1 MFTTPGLKIP
11 ITSRRFHFSSRFKP
25 QDFCLL
31 RSRDAGKSDLMHDW
45 SDGDRSVIGLVTY
58 SGLFMF
64 VCIIFLSNNT
74 QIKLYSYNNALNIED
89 RQKLLTNIGS
99 AFQLY
104 RANNCAPLRSLAL
117 PGLLR
122 SSNFPYVR
130 LVFTPVS
137 CVQRSV
143 QRGNVH
149 AWNPHKKKNIYIYKS
164 TVGKG
169 KQ

>member
-74 QIKLYSYNNALNIED
+74 QIKLYSYKNALNIED
-89 RQKLLTNIGS
+89 RQKLLTNCS

-104 RANNCAPLRSLAL
+104 RANNCAPRPASLVQ
-117 PGLLR
+117 
-122 SSNFPYVR
+122 FPVCC

-149 AWNPHKKKNIYIYKS
+149 AWNPHKKKTIYIK
-164 TVGKG
+164 V
-169 KQ
+169 Q

>member
-31 RSRDAGKSDLMHDW
+31 CSRDAGKSDLMHDR
-45 SDGDRSVIGLVTY
+45 SDGNRSVIGLVTY

-89 RQKLLTNIGS
+89 RQKLLTNWLRIPTLPRK
-99 AFQLY
+99 Q
-104 RANNCAPLRSLAL
+104 LRSLAL

-149 AWNPHKKKNIYIYKS
+149 A
-164 TVGKG
+164 
-169 KQ
+169 

>member
-11 ITSRRFHFSSRFKP
+11 ITSRRFHFWSRFKP

-89 RQKLLTNIGS
+89 RQKLLTNWLRIPTLPRK
-99 AFQLY
+99 QL
-104 RANNCAPLRSLAL
+104 RSCAPLRSQACFARPISRMCASFSHLCRAC
-117 PGLLR
+117 
-122 SSNFPYVR
+122 SEVCNVA
-130 LVFTPVS
+130 T
-137 CVQRSV
+137 CV
-143 QRGNVH
+143 GEILT
-149 AWNPHKKKNIYIYKS
+149 KKYIDL
-164 TVGKG
+164 
-169 KQ
+169 

>member
-11 ITSRRFHFSSRFKP
+11 ITSRRFHFWSGFKP

-45 SDGDRSVIGLVTY
+45 SDGNRSVIGLVTY

-104 RANNCAPLRSLAL
+104 RANNCAPCAPRPASLVQ
-117 PGLLR
+117 
-122 SSNFPYVR
+122 FPVCAPRFHTCVVR
-130 LVFTPVS
+130 AK
-137 CVQRSV
+137 RSV

-149 AWNPHKKKNIYIYKS
+149 AWNPHKKYIYI
-164 TVGKG
+164 
-169 KQ
+169 

>member
-31 RSRDAGKSDLMHDW
+31 RSRDAGKSYLMHDW

-74 QIKLYSYNNALNIED
+74 QIKPYSYKNALNIED
-89 RQKLLTNIGS
+89 RQKLLTNLLRIPTLPRK
-99 AFQLY
+99 Q
-104 RANNCAPLRSLAL
+104 LRSQACFAR
-117 PGLLR
+117 PISR
-122 SSNFPYVR
+122 MWPRFHTCVVCAAKCATWQRACVKSS
-130 LVFTPVS
+130 
-137 CVQRSV
+137 Q
-143 QRGNVH
+143 
-149 AWNPHKKKNIYIYKS
+149 KKN
-164 TVGKG
+164 
-169 KQ
+169 

>member
-89 RQKLLTNIGS
+89 RQKLLTNMAPHS
-99 AFQLY
+99 NFTAQTTALP
-104 RANNCAPLRSLAL
+104 CAPRPASLVQ
-117 PGLLR
+117 
-122 SSNFPYVR
+122 FPVCAPRFHTCVVR
-130 LVFTPVS
+130 AAKCATS
-137 CVQRSV
+137 C
-143 QRGNVH
+143 NV
-149 AWNPHKKKNIYIYKS
+149 ATCMREILKKTYICIYKS

>member
-31 RSRDAGKSDLMHDW
+31 CSRDAGKSDLMHDW
-45 SDGDRSVIGLVTY
+45 SDGNRPVIGLVTY

-89 RQKLLTNIGS
+89 RQKLLTNWLRIPTLPRK
-99 AFQLY
+99 Q
-104 RANNCAPLRSLAL
+104 LRSLAL

-149 AWNPHKKKNIYIYKS
+149 AWNPHKKHIYIYIYKS

>member
-31 RSRDAGKSDLMHDW
+31 CSRDAGKSDLMHDW
-45 SDGDRSVIGLVTY
+45 SDGNRSVIGLVTY

-104 RANNCAPLRSLAL
+104 RANNCAPLRSQARFARPISRMCASFSHLCRAC
-117 PGLLR
+117 
-122 SSNFPYVR
+122 SEV
-130 LVFTPVS
+130 
-137 CVQRSV
+137 C
-143 QRGNVH
+143 NV
-149 AWNPHKKKNIYIYKS
+149 ATCMREILTKIYIYIYIYKS

>member
-74 QIKLYSYNNALNIED
+74 QIKLYSYNNALNIKD
-89 RQKLLTNIGS
+89 RQNLLTNWLRIPTLPRK
-99 AFQLY
+99 Q
-104 RANNCAPLRSLAL
+104 LRSLAL

-143 QRGNVH
+143 QRH
-149 AWNPHKKKNIYIYKS
+149 ATWQRACVKSSQKKNIYIYKS